1 MSQSPPASGDQ
12 ARTERVPSP
21 RPRRA
26 QIRGRVDF
34 DGINRAAL
42 TLLPAIMQRVLP
54 GGRREGHEYLA
65 LNPRRGD
72 RRLGS
77 FKINLKTG
85 RWADFSS
92 GDKGRDPV
100 SLIAFI
106 EDCRQGEAAL
116 KLARLLSLD
125 GGGRRH
131 G

>member
-1 MSQSPPASGDQ
+1 VRYCSIDFNHINAE
-12 ARTERVPSP
+12 ALLCLEAVC
-21 RPRRA
+21 RR
-26 QIRGRVDF
+26 
-34 DGINRAAL
+34 
-42 TLLPAIMQRVLP
+42 LLPD
-54 GGRREGHEYLA
+54 GCREGREYLA

-72 RRLGS
+72 RHVGS

-92 GDKGRDPV
+92 GDKGRDTV
-100 SLIAFI
+100 SLVAFI

-116 KLARLLSLD
+116 KLARLLTPN

>member
-1 MSQSPPASGDQ
+1 MFHRHSINFDRINAEALVCLD
-12 ARTERVPSP
+12 AIC
-21 RPRRA
+21 RR
-26 QIRGRVDF
+26 
-34 DGINRAAL
+34 L
-42 TLLPAIMQRVLP
+42 LP
-54 GGRREGHEYLA
+54 GGRREGREYLA

-100 SLIAFI
+100 SLVAFI

-116 KLARLLSLD
+116 KLARLLSLN